1 MARLTTYLAGE
12 TMRPLGEELQAMAAK
27 KNSETNPQ
35 RHWRMPRVVLGLAGI
50 LLLGGVAALLGVGRW
65 LVVEDPLEKAQAVVV
80 LSGRMPLRA
89 LEAAKLYREGYAP
102 KVWVTH
108 SSEPGATLEAMQI
121 AYVGEDF
128 YNLRVLMREGV
139 PGDAIRVLA
148 PPIVNTA
155 DELAAV
161 SAALEEEK
169 GRTVIIVTSKVHTR
183 RVRILWHRLVAG
195 RGQAIVRAASDDPF
209 EPRRW
214 WRTTGD
220 ALDVVRELLGI
231 LNAWAGMPLRPAN

>member
-1 MARLTTYLAGE
+1 
-12 TMRPLGEELQAMAAK
+12 
-27 KNSETNPQ
+27 
-35 RHWRMPRVVLGLAGI
+35 VVI
-50 LLLGGVAALLGVGRW
+50 LLGVGRW
-65 LVVEDPLEKAQAVVV
+65 LVVEDPLEKAQAIVV

-89 LEAAKLYREGYAP
+89 LEAAKLYRQGYAP

-128 YNLRVLMREGV
+128 YNLRVLMYEGV
-139 PGDAIRVLA
+139 PADTIRVLP
-148 PPIVNTA
+148 PPILNTA
-155 DELAAV
+155 DEIAAV

-169 GRTVIIVTSKVHTR
+169 GGTVIIVTSKVHTR
-183 RVRILWHRLVAG
+183 RVRILWHRLAAG
-195 RGQAIVRAASDDPF
+195 RGQVIVRGASDDPF
-209 EPRRW
+209 QPRRW

>member
-1 MARLTTYLAGE
+1 MAVE
-12 TMRPLGEELQAMAAK
+12 
-27 KNSETNPQ
+27 KNSGTDPPKH
-35 RHWRMPRVVLGLAGI
+35 RRICWVVLGLAGL
-50 LLLGGVAALLGVGRW
+50 LLLGGAVLLLGAGRW
-65 LVVEDPLEKAQAVVV
+65 LVVEDPLEKAQAIVV

-102 KVWVTH
+102 RVWVTH

-121 AYVGEDF
+121 AYAGEDF
-128 YNLRVLMREGV
+128 YSVRVLAHEGV
-139 PGDAIRVLA
+139 PADAIRVLE
-148 PPIVNTA
+148 PPIINTA
-155 DELAAV
+155 DEIAAV

-169 GRTVIIVTSKVHTR
+169 GRTVIIVSSKVHTR
-183 RVRILWHRLVAG
+183 RVRILWRRLVPG

-209 EPRRW
+209 EPQRW

-231 LNAWAGMPLRPAN
+231 LNAWAGMPLRPAK